1 MKVIGITGGVGC
13 GKSTVLNFLE
23 EKYNCRIL
31 KSDDAAR
38 ILEEPGGECYTPM
51 VRMLE
56 EASLPG
62 DGELLPEGP
71 GTPFDRKEAAV
82 RLYRSAELRDKIDGI
97 VHPAVIRYIKD
108 QIRTEKESQKHDFFF
123 IEAALLIENGF
134 GRIVD
139 EMWYIYCPEAIRRQR
154 LKESRGYSDE
164 KIDSI
169 MRAQLSEEE
178 FRKGSD
184 FVIDNGG
191 TPEETKKQIREHIGK
206 MSVFPERKPSNHWQ
220 RWIWDFLTSTE
231 FSSHMNT
238 RTTSQGCV

>member
-51 VRMLE
+51 VRMLDE
-56 EASLPG
+56 TSLPG
-62 DGELLPEGP
+62 DGALLPEGP

-97 VHPAVIRYIKD
+97 VHPAVIHYIKD

-206 MSVFPERKPSNHWQ
+206 IQ
-220 RWIWDFLTSTE
+220 
-231 FSSHMNT
+231 
-238 RTTSQGCV
+238 

>member
-56 EASLPG
+56 ETSLPG

-82 RLYRSAELRDKIDGI
+82 RLYRSAELRDKIEI
-97 VHPAVIRYIKD
+97 
-108 QIRTEKESQKHDFFF
+108 TE
-123 IEAALLIENGF
+123 A
-134 GRIVD
+134 
-139 EMWYIYCPEAIRRQR
+139 
-154 LKESRGYSDE
+154 
-164 KIDSI
+164 
-169 MRAQLSEEE
+169 
-178 FRKGSD
+178 
-184 FVIDNGG
+184 
-191 TPEETKKQIREHIGK
+191 
-206 MSVFPERKPSNHWQ
+206 
-220 RWIWDFLTSTE
+220 
-231 FSSHMNT
+231 
-238 RTTSQGCV
+238 